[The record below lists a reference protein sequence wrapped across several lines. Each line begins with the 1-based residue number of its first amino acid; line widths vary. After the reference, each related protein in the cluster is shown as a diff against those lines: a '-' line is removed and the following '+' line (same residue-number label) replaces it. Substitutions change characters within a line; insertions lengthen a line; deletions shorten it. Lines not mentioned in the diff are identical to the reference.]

1 MPFDGHI
8 VIGLASLFGCVCMLF
23 FCAAQLLE
31 MLEFL
36 RLPEAAV
43 RPWEVHARP
52 QPTRFSLEALY
63 TSAPATVF
71 TPQHAGLVPSSP

>member
-8 VIGLASLFGCVCMLF
+8 VIGLASMLGCVCMLF
-23 FCAAQLLE
+23 FCAAQLLG

-36 RLPEAAV
+36 RLAQDAAQ
-43 RPWEVHARP
+43 PWEMHARV
-52 QPTRFSLEALY
+52 QPTRFSLDALY

-71 TPQHAGLVPSSP
+71 APQHAGLVPSGP

>member
-31 MLEFL
+31 LLEFL
-36 RLPEAAV
+36 RLAEAAV
-43 RPWEVHARP
+43 QPWEMHARL
-52 QPTRFSLEALY
+52 QPARFSFEVFY

-71 TPQHAGLVPSSP
+71 APQHAGLVPSSP